1 MKGNCRYIYA
11 SSKMNAGCV
20 GFRASVSHQ
29 SRSCFQSIQF
39 KPCLF
44 STPRVHFS
52 GVDESVLAELKNIW
66 QSKLKA
72 SKVLESDVPPPT
84 NDPMLAGP
92 YIALQQ
98 QNNSTVSRHP
108 GYVPQGHNIVDKQQ
122 QQQQDSRSPAV
133 PVFRLE
139 CRRNFHVF

>member
-1 MKGNCRYIYA
+1 ML
-11 SSKMNAGCV
+11 S
-20 GFRASVSHQ
+20 
-29 SRSCFQSIQF
+29 
-39 KPCLF
+39 
-44 STPRVHFS
+44 
-52 GVDESVLAELKNIW
+52 ELKNIW

-98 QNNSTVSRHP
+98 QHNNSSTVSRHP
-108 GYVPQGHNIVDKQQ
+108 GYVPQGHNTVDKQQ
-122 QQQQDSRSPAV
+122 QQQQQQDARPPAV

-139 CRRNFHVF
+139 